1 MLAESNSSFRISG
14 LGRRALK
21 PTVFVLCLLPLTWLI
36 AQGLTGGLGA
46 NPIEAL
52 IRGLGD
58 WALRFLLITLAV
70 TPFRITTGWL
80 RVAQLRR
87 MLGLF
92 TFFYAVLH
100 ALSYV
105 GLDHLFNWPV
115 LWEDITKR
123 IYITLGMAALLMLLA
138 LAVTSTDNMVR
149 RLGGLNWRRLHRIVY
164 VAAIVAVTHYFL
176 MIKADYT
183 DPIIYASI
191 LATLFGIR
199 LYKKWR

>member
-1 MLAESNSSFRISG
+1 MLAETNSSFRILG

-21 PTVFVLCLLPLTWLI
+21 PAVFVLCLLPLAWLI
-36 AQGLTGGLGA
+36 GQGLTGGLGA

-58 WALRFLLITLAV
+58 WALRFLLITLSV
-70 TPFRITTGWL
+70 TPVRIVTGWL

-105 GLDHLFNWPV
+105 GLDHFFNWPV

-123 IYITLGMAALLMLLA
+123 IYIIFGMAALLMLLA
-138 LAVTSTDNMVR
+138 LAVTSTDNMVK

-164 VAAIVAVTHYFL
+164 VAAVVAVTHYFL
-176 MIKADYT
+176 MIKAGYT

-191 LATLFGIR
+191 LATLFGFR
-199 LYKKWR
+199 LYKKWG